1 SYPHRCCPC
10 SSKQPSMALSK
21 RLNVRLPPEVNRI
34 LLVKNLPFS
43 ISAEEMYDIFG
54 KYGAIRQIRVGNTP
68 ETRGTAFVV
77 YEDIFDAKNACDH
90 LSGFNV
96 CNRYLVVLY
105 YQPTKVQKKV
115 SVETKREEIDRIKAK
130 YGLGTPKAQ

>member
-1 SYPHRCCPC
+1 VLFIR
-10 SSKQPSMALSK
+10 
-21 RLNVRLPPEVNRI
+21 
-34 LLVKNLPFS
+34 NLPYKITS
-43 ISAEEMYDIFG
+43 EEMYDIFG
-54 KYGAIRQIRVGNTP
+54 KYGAIRQIRVGTNA

-105 YQPTKVQKKV
+105 FQPSKLAKKFDAEKEKELIERTKQ
-115 SVETKREEIDRIKAK
+115 K
-130 YGLGTPKAQ
+130 YGLNTPSK